1 MSELTHFNEQGRAK
15 MVDVTEKAVTRR
27 IAVAAGEVHMA
38 PDTMAH
44 IKNGTMKKGDVL
56 AVAQVAGIQAA
67 KHNWELIPMCHP
79 LPLTGIDITFH
90 LSDNPCMVE
99 IQAAVSCTGVTGV
112 EMEALTAI
120 SVAAL
125 TIYDMCK
132 AVQKDMHIT
141 NIRLLRKS
149 GGKSGDY
156 IAEEWNMAKVVSVN
170 ISERKG
176 TLKKPVPQI
185 ELKLR
190 HGIVGDAHAGDWH
203 RQISLLAEESVDTM
217 RALSPISLDAGV
229 FAENINTVG
238 IDLKHLPVGTHLRIG
253 ETEVEVTQIGKECHN
268 DCAIKKAV
276 GKCVMPT
283 EGIFAVVVKEGTV
296 RPGDEIEILEAA
308 K

>member
-15 MVDVTEKAVTRR
+15 MVDVTEKAVARR

-56 AVAQVAGIQAA
+56 AVAPLAGIPAA
-67 KHNWELIPMCHP
+67 QHTWAPIPLCHP

-112 EMEALTAI
+112 EMEALTAV

-156 IAEEWNMAKVVSVN
+156 IAEE
-170 ISERKG
+170 
-176 TLKKPVPQI
+176 
-185 ELKLR
+185 
-190 HGIVGDAHAGDWH
+190 
-203 RQISLLAEESVDTM
+203 
-217 RALSPISLDAGV
+217 
-229 FAENINTVG
+229 
-238 IDLKHLPVGTHLRIG
+238 
-253 ETEVEVTQIGKECHN
+253 
-268 DCAIKKAV
+268 
-276 GKCVMPT
+276 
-283 EGIFAVVVKEGTV
+283 
-296 RPGDEIEILEAA
+296 
-308 K
+308 